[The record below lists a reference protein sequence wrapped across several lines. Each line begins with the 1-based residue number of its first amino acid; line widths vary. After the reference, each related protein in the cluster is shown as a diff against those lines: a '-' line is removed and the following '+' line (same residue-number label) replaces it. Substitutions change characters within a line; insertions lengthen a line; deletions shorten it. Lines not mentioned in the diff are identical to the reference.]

1 LNQVFFDTTKQKVM
15 HQFLFKNDKNYQFFI
30 ADKKRLVQS
39 MPNATLTSN
48 YDEHFCKHINFW
60 VKHTPF

>member
-1 LNQVFFDTTKQKVM
+1 MPPNKKSCINSCLKTTKII
-15 HQFLFKNDKNYQFFI
+15 NFFI

-60 VKHTPF
+60 VKHIPF